1 MIKKLTLKDKKN
13 LLNKYPIKETQL
25 MYEFERC
32 KKKKISIKDWL
43 ENKYNKVYPNKI
55 LYHFTYAMRLKSILD
70 WGIIFGDTVTNKNH
84 IDGLNAPQLTSK
96 SKYHNMTAIEDE
108 YLRECGYIRFT
119 ISLKHNDKNIIN
131 YKEYYASKGITDGI
145 ADPRLSKRLFD
156 SKIEEQYFYS
166 GHIDTSKIIAI
177 HKYDFRTQKWI
188 MLEEKDA
195 LKEIKKHQVVGSVNA
210 PRIYGNVFNDK
221 TGMVEKFFEAND
233 KNDPLL
239 PLYRYTD
246 YIVKKSNAQQLRK
259 WKIAV
264 TVINQTEALA
274 DFANTKSPVK
284 KYQFAKI
291 NPHLNNENNFIDT
304 ILKTAVKFYNKLA
317 PKSERIEMSDAV
329 RNFAEESNAIG
340 KRVFKTEDDGW
351 KVTYPKLDYSLDE
364 NSSTTIH

>member
-1 MIKKLTLKDKKN
+1 MNKKLTLKDKKS

-25 MYEFERC
+25 IYEFERC

-70 WGIIFGDTVTNKNH
+70 WGIIFGDTVTNRNH

-96 SKYHNMTAIEDE
+96 SKYHNITSLEDD
-108 YLRECGYIRFT
+108 YLKECGYLRFT
-119 ISLKHNDKNIIN
+119 ISLEHNDKNIIN
-131 YKEYYASKGITDGI
+131 YKEYYASKGIKDGI
-145 ADPRLSKRLFD
+145 ADPRLSKRLLD

-177 HKYDFRTQKWI
+177 HKYDFRTQKWL
-188 MLEEKDA
+188 MLEEQDA
-195 LKEIKKHQVVGSVNA
+195 LKEIKEHKVVNSINS
-210 PRIYGNVFNDK
+210 PRIFGNVFNDK

-264 TVINQTEALA
+264 MIINQTEAKA
-274 DFANTKSPVK
+274 DLDK
-284 KYQFAKI
+284 KDSNFKI
-291 NPHLNNENNFIDT
+291 NPHLNNENNWIDT
-304 ILKTAVKFYNKLA
+304 ILKTAVNFYNKLV
-317 PKSERIEMSDAV
+317 PKSERVEMFDAV
-329 RNFAEESNAIG
+329 KDFAEESNAIG
-340 KRVFKTEDDGW
+340 KRVFKTDGDGW
-351 KVTYPKLDYSLDE
+351 EVTYPKLDYSLDE
-364 NSSTTIH
+364 DSSTIH